1 MSTYLV
7 IFIISILFIISAF
20 LLPRVPRNTIF
31 GLRTVATL
39 SDEEVWKISNKKASY
54 LLYILGLSG
63 LILDIFFYLSGFPEE
78 TFGNYLLMSL
88 VISVVLVTVYLVIY
102 SNNLWKK
109 KNKGTKITSEVV
121 LPRYFINIVGV
132 LPAASFIV
140 VGILML
146 FVPPNS
152 LIGIRIS
159 KTLTNPELWQMV
171 NRISGI
177 GFILIGLV
185 FSVLFFK
192 DSLMEPELR
201 TKNLKNHFLWFVV
214 IIIFLSFI
222 FVGLTYI

>member
-1 MSTYLV
+1 MSVYLV
-7 IFIISILFIISAF
+7 NLIFSAIFIISAF
-20 LLPRVPRNTIF
+20 LLPRVPRNSIF
-31 GLRTVATL
+31 GLRTMATL

-54 LLYILGLSG
+54 LMYILGLFG
-63 LILDIFFYLSGFPEE
+63 LILDAFFYLSGFPEK

-88 VISVVLVTVYLVIY
+88 VISVVLIAVYLIIY

-109 KNKGTKITSEVV
+109 KNKGTKITSEVNIP
-121 LPRYFINIVGV
+121 LYFINIVGI
-132 LPAASFIV
+132 LTASFIV
-140 VGILML
+140 IGILML

-159 KTLTNPELWQMV
+159 KTLTNPELWHKV

-192 DSLMEPELR
+192 DSSMEPELR
-201 TKNLKNHFLWFVV
+201 TKNFNNHFLWFIV
-214 IIIFLSFI
+214 ITILLSFI
-222 FVGLTYI
+222 SVGLAYI

>member
-7 IFIISILFIISAF
+7 IFIISILFIIFAF

-63 LILDIFFYLSGFPEE
+63 LILDAFFYLSGFPEE

-109 KNKGTKITSEVV
+109 KNKGTKIISEVDI
-121 LPRYFINIVGV
+121 PRYFINIVGV
-132 LPAASFIV
+132 LTASFIV
-140 VGILML
+140 IGILMQ
-146 FVPPNS
+146 FIPPNNW
-152 LIGIRIS
+152 IGVRIS
-159 KTLTNPELWQMV
+159 KTLTNPELFRRI
-171 NRISGI
+171 NRISGL
-177 GFILIGLV
+177 GTILIGLV
-185 FSVLFFK
+185 FSILFFIDGSL
-192 DSLMEPELR
+192 DSEKRSKSFEKHL
-201 TKNLKNHFLWFVV
+201 LWFLGITILWSLVSV
-214 IIIFLSFI
+214 A
-222 FVGLTYI
+222 LTYI